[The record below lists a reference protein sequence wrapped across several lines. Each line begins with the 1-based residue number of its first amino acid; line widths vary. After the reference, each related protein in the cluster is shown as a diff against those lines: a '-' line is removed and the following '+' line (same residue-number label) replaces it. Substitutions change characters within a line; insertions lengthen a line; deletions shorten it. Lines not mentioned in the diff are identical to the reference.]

1 MLQKH
6 SRDVIFIVIIL
17 ILIGIIWGVDKNI
30 WALIAVNVVVI
41 MVGLLYMNTSEEY
54 GAMVPKKKRANNYF
68 SLKTIAEEEINDF
81 SNEVDYDNFESI
93 KKGKEILEKF
103 EVGDNVDAAVENI
116 KEGCNYDIELYYLG
130 LTAISMIDA
139 NLLKER
145 DFALVSIGLKLVKLS
160 KKIETKFTVFMK
172 NNGF

>member
-6 SRDVIFIVIIL
+6 SRDIIFIVIIL
-17 ILIGIIWGVDKNI
+17 ILIGIIWGVDKDI

-54 GAMVPKKKRANNYF
+54 GAMVKKKKRPSNYF
-68 SLKTIAEEEINDF
+68 SLKSIAEEEINDF
-81 SNEVDYDNFESI
+81 LNEVDYDNFESI
-93 KKGKEILEKF
+93 KKGKDILEKY
-103 EVGDNVDAAVENI
+103 EVGDNVDIIIDRI
-116 KEGCNYDIELYYLG
+116 KEVCNYDIELYYLG

-145 DFALVSIGLKLVKLS
+145 DFSLVSIGIKLVKAS
-160 KKIETKFTVFMK
+160 KKLETKFTVFMK

>member
-6 SRDVIFIVIIL
+6 SRDIIFIVIIL

-54 GAMVPKKKRANNYF
+54 GEMVKKRKRPNNYF
-68 SLKTIAEEEINDF
+68 SLKAIAEEEINDF
-81 SNEVDYDNFESI
+81 LNEVDYDNFESI
-93 KKGKEILEKF
+93 KKGKDILEKY
-103 EVGDNVDAAVENI
+103 EVGDNIDITIDRI
-116 KEGCNYDIELYYLG
+116 KEACNYDIELYYLG

-145 DFALVSIGLKLVKLS
+145 DFSLVTIGIKLIKAS
-160 KKIETKFTVFMK
+160 KKLETKFTVFMK

>member
-17 ILIGIIWGVDKNI
+17 VLIGIIWGVDKNI

-54 GAMVPKKKRANNYF
+54 GEIVNKKRRINNYF
-68 SLKTIAEEEINDF
+68 SLKNIAEEEINDF
-81 SNEVDYDNFESI
+81 LNEVDYDDFESI
-93 KKGKEILEKF
+93 KKGKEILENYA
-103 EVGDNVDAAVENI
+103 VVDSVDAKVNEI
-116 KEGCNYDIELYYLG
+116 KNLCNYDIELYYLG

-145 DFALVSIGLKLVKLS
+145 DFGLVSIGLKLVKLS
-160 KKIETKFTVFMK
+160 KKLETKFTVFMK

>member
-6 SRDVIFIVIIL
+6 SKDVIFIVIIL

-30 WALIAVNVVVI
+30 WALISVNVIVI

-54 GAMVPKKKRANNYF
+54 GAMTTKKKHGNNYF
-68 SLKTIAEEEINDF
+68 SLKNIAEEEINDF
-81 SNEVDYDNFESI
+81 LNEVDYDDFESI
-93 KKGKEILEKF
+93 KKGKDILENF
-103 EVGDNVDAAVENI
+103 STGDNVDAKVNEI
-116 KEGCNYDIELYYLG
+116 KDLCNYDIELYYLG

-139 NLLKER
+139 NLLKEK
-145 DFALVSIGLKLVKLS
+145 DFGLVSVGLKLVKLS